1 MTAIRK
7 KRKIVVGITGA
18 SGAPYAR
25 RLLGVLAERVRIDDD
40 VEVGVCL
47 SATAPEVWAL
57 ECGGDLREQVG
68 LPIYGMRDY
77 KAPFASG
84 SAKWDAMVIVPCS
97 MGTCA
102 RIAHGI
108 SDTLLTRAADVMLKE
123 RRTLVVVP
131 RETPLSV
138 IHLENLTT
146 LARAGATIL
155 PAMPSFYGKPEGVE
169 GLLDT
174 VVGRVLDQ
182 IGLEHDLL
190 QRWGPK
196 SPGDRDLG
204 EKEQPGTEETEGR
217 S

>member
-1 MTAIRK
+1 MSLK

-25 RLLGVLAERVRIDDD
+25 RLLSYLSERVRSSGDI
-40 VEVGVCL
+40 EVGVCL
-47 SATAPEVWAL
+47 SSTAPEVWAL
-57 ECGGDLREQVG
+57 ECGGELREAID

-84 SAKWDAMVIVPCS
+84 SAGWDAMAIVPCS

-102 RIAHGI
+102 RVAHGI

-123 RRTLVVVP
+123 RRALVIVP

-138 IHLENLTT
+138 IHLENLTA

-155 PAMPSFYGKPEGVE
+155 PAMPSFYGKPEGVD

-174 VVGRVLDQ
+174 VVGRVLDHL
-182 IGLEHDLL
+182 GLEHDRIA
-190 QRWGPK
+190 RW
-196 SPGDRDLG
+196 
-204 EKEQPGTEETEGR
+204 GTEEEGR

>member
-1 MTAIRK
+1 MTQK

-18 SGAPYAR
+18 SGAPYAK
-25 RLLGVLAERVRIDDD
+25 RLLSFLSHRVRTAGD

-57 ECGGDLREQVG
+57 ECGGDLREDID

-84 SAKWDAMVIVPCS
+84 SAGWDAMAIVPCS

-102 RIAHGI
+102 RVAHGI
-108 SDTLLTRAADVMLKE
+108 SDTLLTRAADVMIKE
-123 RRTLVVVP
+123 RRTLVLVP

-138 IHLENLTT
+138 IHLENLTA
-146 LARAGATIL
+146 LARVGATIL
-155 PAMPSFYGKPEGVE
+155 PAMPSFYGKPEGVDQ
-169 GLLDT
+169 LLDT

-182 IGLEHDLL
+182 LGLEHDLL
-190 QRWGPK
+190 KRWGTK
-196 SPGDRDLG
+196 
-204 EKEQPGTEETEGR
+204 EKEGR

>member
-1 MTAIRK
+1 MK
-7 KRKIVVGITGA
+7 KRKVVVGITGA

-25 RLLGVLAERVRIDDD
+25 RLLGVLEGRAD

-57 ECGGDLREQVG
+57 ECGGDLREEIKA
-68 LPIYGMRDY
+68 PIWGMRDY

-84 SAKWDAMVIVPCS
+84 SAGWDAMAIVPCS

-102 RIAHGI
+102 RVAHGI
-108 SDTLLTRAADVMLKE
+108 SDTLLTRAADVMIKE
-123 RRTLVVVP
+123 RRALVVVP

-155 PAMPSFYGKPEGVE
+155 PAMPSFYSKEPGKDLTMER
-169 GLLDT
+169 LLDT
-174 VVGRVLDQ
+174 VVGRILDHL
-182 IGLEHDLL
+182 GLEHDLL
-190 QRWGPK
+190 RRWGANANASANETK
-196 SPGDRDLG
+196 K
-204 EKEQPGTEETEGR
+204 EKKA
-217 S
+217 